1 MPLNTEA
8 LARSLNSIIELGNK
22 ELWIENIREYVVLY
36 NETLRYIKEHLSESD
51 VLQELYGKFP
61 EIEYREFNMPADK
74 VLTFFNWI
82 LQIGGRRR
90 LYTQTFNPRLNQYR
104 HEILE
109 AMPLISTIASEM
121 MMRLG
126 K

>member
-61 EIEYREFNMPADK
+61 EIEYREFNTPADK